1 MKHLFA
7 SLTVG
12 LCLVLPPTGAAFA
25 TGQPGASAGVA
36 CEVSPDALMT
46 PGKAGSAGNPAGT
59 NGAAFNES
67 LVKGYAGNPGN
78 PTTTNGHASPN
89 AVSQYDIACKNVSS
103 KQMP

>member
-7 SLTVG
+7 SLAIGT
-12 LCLVLPPTGAAFA
+12 CLVLLLTEAASA

-36 CEVSPDALMT
+36 CTVSPDALLT
-46 PGKAGSAGNPAGT
+46 PGKAGTASNPAGT

-78 PTTTNGHASPN
+78 PTTTNGASAN
-89 AVSQYDIACKNVSS
+89 AVSQYDIACKNVS
-103 KQMP
+103 QMP